1 MSHAVVLYHC
11 LKGLFA
17 YHFSNFMKNE
27 YTISPE
33 LLEFMQQHKIQTS
46 VDLLAIENE
55 TLLSMKGFGWRL
67 MREVLILREA

>member
-1 MSHAVVLYHC
+1 
-11 LKGLFA
+11 
-17 YHFSNFMKNE
+17 MKNE

-33 LLEFMQQHKIQTS
+33 LLEFMQLHKIQTS
-46 VDLLAIENE
+46 VDLLAIEDE